1 MSKVVIVGGGASGL
15 ITSIYARKK
24 SHEVI
29 VIEKLD
35 KCGKKILATGNGR
48 CNYWNSEQNLNHY
61 HSLNQEILNQ
71 MITEKDKKEVL
82 EFFSSIG
89 IIPKIKNGYYYP
101 SSNQAS
107 SIRDALV
114 LQAKLVGVHFIT
126 DQEVVDIRKN
136 KNKFIVVTDKEEIL
150 SDKVVL
156 ATGSHAGVKDE
167 VNGYDLALKFGHT
180 IIDVLP
186 ALVQLKANETFLRA
200 WSGIRSDVCIKLYE
214 NNEFVKEESGE
225 IQLTDYGISG
235 ICTFNLSHIV
245 SRGLKNKKQEHVVI
259 DFLPFVETN
268 SITEFT
274 SWIEER
280 NKLIKNRTLLEL
292 FEGILNYKLIAV
304 LLNRSHIN
312 SSKHWNQ
319 LKIEEKRCLAQNIKY
334 FHLDIIGTNPYI
346 KAQVCSGGVSLK
358 EINPMTLE
366 SLKEEGLYFVGEIL
380 DVDGDCGGYN
390 LSFAWISGMK
400 CGKNI

>member
-1 MSKVVIVGGGASGL
+1 MSKVIIVGGGASGL

-24 SHEVI
+24 NHEVI
-29 VIEKLD
+29 IIEKLD
-35 KCGKKILATGNGR
+35 ICGKKILATGNGR
-48 CNYWNSEQNLNHY
+48 CNYWNNEQDLEHY
-61 HSLNQEILNQ
+61 HSTNPEILKQ
-71 MITEKDKKEVL
+71 IIGEKDKKEVL

-107 SIRDALV
+107 SIRDALM
-114 LQAKLVGVHFIT
+114 LQAKLVGVQFIT
-126 DQEVVDIRKN
+126 DQEVVDIKKQGN
-136 KNKFIVVTDKEEIL
+136 QFIVITDKDEIF

-156 ATGSHAGVKDE
+156 ATGSYAGVKE
-167 VNGYDLALKFGHT
+167 GVNGYDLALKFGHT
-180 IIDVLP
+180 IVDVLP

-214 NNEFVKEESGE
+214 NNAFVKEEYGE

-235 ICTFNLSHIV
+235 ICTFNLSHVV
-245 SRGLKNKKQEHVVI
+245 SRGLKNKKLEHVVI
-259 DFLPFVETN
+259 DFLPFIETN
-268 SITEFT
+268 SITEFID
-274 SWIEER
+274 WVEER
-280 NKLIKNRTLLEL
+280 NKLVKNRTLLEL
-292 FEGILNYKLIAV
+292 LEGILNYKLITV

-334 FHLDIIGTNPYI
+334 FHLDIIGTNPYT

-358 EINPMTLE
+358 EINPITLG
-366 SLKEEGLYFVGEIL
+366 SLKEEGLYFVGEML

>member
-24 SHEVI
+24 NHEVI

-48 CNYWNSEQNLNHY
+48 CNYWNSEQDLDHY
-61 HSLNQEILNQ
+61 HSLNQEVLNQ
-71 MITEKDKKEVL
+71 VITEKDQKEIL
-82 EFFSSIG
+82 KFFSSIG

-126 DQEVVDIRKN
+126 DQEVVDIKKEKSHFIITTN
-136 KNKFIVVTDKEEIL
+136 KEKIL

-156 ATGSHAGVKDE
+156 ATGSHAGVKEE
-167 VNGYDLALKFGHT
+167 VNGYTLAEKFGHT
-180 IIDVLP
+180 IVDVLP

-235 ICTFNLSHIV
+235 ICTFNLSYVV
-245 SRGLKNKKQEHVVI
+245 SRGLKNKKLEHVVI
-259 DFLPFVETN
+259 DFLPFVETK
-268 SITEFT
+268 SITEFID
-274 SWIEER
+274 WIEER
-280 NKLIKNRTLLEL
+280 NKLVKNRTLLEL

-334 FHLDIIGTNPYI
+334 FHLDITGTNPYI

-358 EINPMTLE
+358 EINPITLE
-366 SLKEEGLYFVGEIL
+366 SLKEEGLYFVGEML